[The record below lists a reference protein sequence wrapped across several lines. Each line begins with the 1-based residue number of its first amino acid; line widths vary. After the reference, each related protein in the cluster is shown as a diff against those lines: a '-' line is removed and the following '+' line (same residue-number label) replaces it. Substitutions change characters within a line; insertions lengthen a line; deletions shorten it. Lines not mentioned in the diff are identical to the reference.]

1 MACGIWL
8 RRHIPARSTRDFS
21 ASPRSPAKSPPQ
33 RPGINLGKVEATNEI
48 EEQAMKKERRWM
60 KSALAA
66 STESQVTMPWARST
80 RRRPEALKTAAPKPR
95 AMAAR

>member
-1 MACGIWL
+1 
-8 RRHIPARSTRDFS
+8 
-21 ASPRSPAKSPPQ
+21 
-33 RPGINLGKVEATNEI
+33 
-48 EEQAMKKERRWM
+48 MKKERRWM